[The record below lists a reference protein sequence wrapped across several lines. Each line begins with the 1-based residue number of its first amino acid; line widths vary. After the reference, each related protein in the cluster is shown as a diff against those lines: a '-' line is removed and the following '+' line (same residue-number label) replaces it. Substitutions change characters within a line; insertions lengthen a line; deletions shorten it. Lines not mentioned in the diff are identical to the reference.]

1 MDHGY
6 MCKPHPWEGH
16 AWGKIGWAPVLLV
29 KVEGGR
35 KGNQANNKMA
45 GRKMGSDSKDDHP
58 VDDSEGRGKAL
69 DGLGRFTF

>member
-1 MDHGY
+1 M
-6 MCKPHPWEGH
+6 
-16 AWGKIGWAPVLLV
+16 LLI

-45 GRKMGSDSKDDHP
+45 GRKMGNDSKDDHP
-58 VDDSEGRGKAL
+58 VNDSEGRGKAL